1 MQRFVNDPD
10 LIVEDML
17 SGFVKA
23 NPETELSDKN
33 DRVIKFTK
41 ASNTDK
47 VGLVTG
53 GGSGH
58 EKSRR
63 DGGITDAVRG
73 AEGF

>member
-41 ASNTDK
+41 ASNTD
-47 VGLVTG
+47 
-53 GGSGH
+53 
-58 EKSRR
+58 
-63 DGGITDAVRG
+63 
-73 AEGF
+73 